1 MGKSALKLITVDE
14 FIAEYGDQENYEL
27 IDGELIE
34 VEPTGPHEQVSSLI
48 GRKLNVEID
57 HQDLPYFIPHRCL
70 IKLLG
75 TNTAFRPDVIVLDQT
90 QLINEPLWQ
99 QEPVI
104 TSGKSI
110 KLIAEVVSTNWQN
123 DYARKVEDYAL
134 LGVSEYWIV
143 DYLGIGGRD
152 YIGKIKQPTVTI
164 CTLLEDEYQKRLF
177 QNNDQLVSSVFPN
190 LQLAAKQ
197 VLSAGVSPYNQDLRK
212 TQQK

>member
-1 MGKSALKLITVDE
+1 MVKSAPKLITVDE
-14 FIAEYGDQENYEL
+14 FIAQYGDSENYEL
-27 IDGELIE
+27 IDGELIDM
-34 VEPTGPHEQVSSLI
+34 EPTGPHEQVSSLI

-104 TSGKSI
+104 TSAKSI

-134 LGVSEYWIV
+134 LSVPEYWIV
-143 DYLGIGGRD
+143 DYLGVGGRE

-164 CTLLEDEYQKRLF
+164 CTLVKDEYQKRLF
-177 QNNDQLVSSVFPN
+177 QNNDQLVSSIFPN
-190 LQLAAKQ
+190 LQLTAKQ
-197 VLSAGVSPYNQDLRK
+197 VFTAGGAVAM
-212 TQQK
+212 

>member
-1 MGKSALKLITVDE
+1 MVQSALKLIAVNE
-14 FIAEYGDQENYEL
+14 FIAQYGDNNRYEL

-34 VEPTGPHEQVSSLI
+34 MEPTGPHEQVSSLI

-75 TNTAFRPDVIVLDQT
+75 TNTVFRPDVIVLDQT
-90 QLINEPLWQ
+90 ELINEPLWQ

-104 TSGKSI
+104 TLGKSI

-134 LGVSEYWIV
+134 LAVPEYWIV
-143 DYLGIGGRD
+143 DYLGIGGRE

-164 CTLLEDEYQKRLF
+164 CTLVEDEYQKQLF
-177 QNNDQLVSSVFPN
+177 QNNDPLVSSIFPN
-190 LQLAAKQ
+190 LQLTAKQ
-197 VLSAGVSPYNQDLRK
+197 VFASACAV
-212 TQQK
+212 T